1 MRTCHQSRSG
11 SYLDPRRQPLFS
23 IRTISFASGNDRD
36 WRLFKRSAVVNRAQL
51 PAHGYPIALLDPE
64 SRPHLARPVISNRQ
78 SHSVGSVLISA
89 LSAHPLVFRLPG
101 STWRRAN
108 ASMMAGLKSP
118 TINRQDRRTRNAI
131 TRNPSPNERRPPTLG
146 IGPKPQTARIANSTA
161 RVVNNILKN
170 IATPYPANISPS
182 YPRRRSPR
190 PPLRPAS

>member
-78 SHSVGSVLISA
+78 SHSFGSVLNFSSQRSSA
-89 LSAHPLVFRLPG
+89 GFPPARIDMAASQCVHDGRTEIANDESPRSPDQKRDQEK
-101 STWRRAN
+101 SEPKRDATPYTWYRPEA
-108 ASMMAGLKSP
+108 AK
-118 TINRQDRRTRNAI
+118 RQDRKEQGDSGTQH
-131 TRNPSPNERRPPTLG
+131 S
-146 IGPKPQTARIANSTA
+146 
-161 RVVNNILKN
+161 
-170 IATPYPANISPS
+170 
-182 YPRRRSPR
+182 
-190 PPLRPAS
+190 